1 MVIQSSELKF
11 SYQETDDFHFPDI
24 QLQESEAA
32 LLLGP
37 SGSGKSTLLHL
48 LSGLLQPSS
57 GRIEIMGQDFTA
69 LKERDKENFRARN
82 LGLIFQRSFFLP
94 YLSLKEN
101 LLLSARYQ
109 GRQLKAD
116 YVMSIFKDLQISH
129 LANKKPSECSLGE
142 QQRASIAR
150 AILQEPALIL
160 ADEPSSA
167 LDDKNASIVAE
178 LLLSITQQSKSSLLI
193 VTHDQ
198 RLKALIPKSYSL

>member
-69 LKERDKENFRARN
+69 LKERDKENFRARK

>member
-11 SYQETDDFHFPDI
+11 SYQETDDFHFPD
-24 QLQESEAA
+24 LKLEASEAA

-48 LSGLLQPSS
+48 LSGLLKPQA
-57 GRIEIMGQDFTA
+57 GEIQILGANFGQMTERA
-69 LKERDKENFRARN
+69 KEKFRAQN
-82 LGLIFQRSFFLP
+82 IGLIFQQSFFLP

-109 GRQLKAD
+109 GHKVKEEQVLSLFD
-116 YVMSIFKDLQISH
+116 QLQISQ
-129 LANKKPSECSLGE
+129 LANKKPGECSLGE

-150 AILQEPALIL
+150 ALLQKPALIL

-167 LDDKNASIVAE
+167 LDDKNANKVAE
-178 LLLSITQQSKSSLLI
+178 LLLSLVEASNSALLV

-198 RLKALIPKSYSL
+198 RLKSLIPKSYSL